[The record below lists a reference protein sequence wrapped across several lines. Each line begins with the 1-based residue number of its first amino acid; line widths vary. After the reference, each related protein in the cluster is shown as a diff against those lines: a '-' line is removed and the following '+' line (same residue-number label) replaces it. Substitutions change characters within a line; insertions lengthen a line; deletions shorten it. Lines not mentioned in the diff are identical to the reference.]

1 MLRAKFDDDRWILS
15 HIQNKFQQQIFIEV
29 KEKKVFFKFV
39 RTNYL
44 RKTIFI
50 TKFQI
55 ELFIHQ
61 CPTYQKKYESVANPS
76 LEK

>member
-1 MLRAKFDDDRWILS
+1 M
-15 HIQNKFQQQIFIEV
+15 
-29 KEKKVFFKFV
+29 

-61 CPTYQKKYESVANPS
+61 CSTYQKKYESVANPL
-76 LEK
+76 LEKQAEVLGTLAVRLRKPEIKITKIGLIT